1 MNILQSVMN
10 NPIAQSIGN
19 NPVQGILNN
28 INQLVNSIQPDIN
41 NPSKITS
48 DPNVM
53 TTLKNIYNLYQ
64 QLITQYNYIP
74 TITVNNTNIKLNTL
88 KSTSNTSVN
97 NYIGAGAPQNTV
109 DLRPQLLPI
118 RNQLSVCSCVSFSTS
133 CMREFE
139 AKSNNYLSPAFI
151 YHLRSNSPQD
161 CMTIQNALDILSSSG
176 VCYDNTYS
184 YSNISSTGAIPQNA
198 INEATKF
205 RIQSY
210 ARINDVASLK
220 NALQKYGPCPIAFPV
235 YNHSDQMWIQNPG
248 DTFIGGHCMLVVG
261 YDANSFII
269 RNSWGTNWGNQGY
282 TNFPFNQWGIQW
294 EVWTCTSYPPPGS
307 ILPPITTSNSLSN
320 TNLFN
325 NLSTTTI
332 IIGSVSIV
340 VCILL
345 MIIIIVGFHR

>member
-1 MNILQSVMN
+1 MNILQSVIN
-10 NPIAQSIGN
+10 NPITQSIGN
-19 NPVQGILNN
+19 NTVQGILNN
-28 INQLVNSIQPDIN
+28 INQLVISIQPDIN

-53 TTLKNIYNLYQ
+53 DTLKTIYNLYQ

-74 TITVNNTNIKLNTL
+74 TITIDNTNIKLNTL
-88 KSTSNTSVN
+88 KSTSTKSVN

-109 DLRPQLLPI
+109 DLRSQLLPI
-118 RNQLSVCSCVSFSTS
+118 RNQGSVCSCVSFSTS

-176 VCYDNTYS
+176 VCYDITYS

-220 NALQKYGPCPIAFPV
+220 NALQNYGPCPIAFPA
-235 YNHSDQMWIQNPG
+235 YNHSNQMWIQNPG

-282 TNFPFNQWGIQW
+282 TNFPFDQWGIQW

-307 ILPPITTSNSLSN
+307 ILPPITNSI
-320 TNLFN
+320 T

-332 IIGSVSIV
+332 IIIVASIV
-340 VCILL
+340 TCLL
-345 MIIIIVGFHR
+345 LTIIIIVGFHH